1 MRKHNDKER
10 KRNLRFYKKTHEKN
24 NLSPFGGSIFFYIG
38 GAFPDAKME
47 NVLNVVNQLIDDS
60 IVLNKSRLASFMG
73 F

>member
-1 MRKHNDKER
+1 MKE
-10 KRNLRFYKKTHEKN
+10 N

-47 NVLNVVNQLIDDS
+47 NVVNVVNQLVDDS
-60 IVLNKSRLASFMG
+60 IALNKSRLASFMG

>member
-1 MRKHNDKER
+1 MTKKEKEIYDST
-10 KRNLRFYKKTHEKN
+10 KRYMKEN
-24 NLSPFGGSIFFYIG
+24 NLSPFGRSIFFYIG

-60 IVLNKSRLASFMG
+60 VALNKTRLAIFMG